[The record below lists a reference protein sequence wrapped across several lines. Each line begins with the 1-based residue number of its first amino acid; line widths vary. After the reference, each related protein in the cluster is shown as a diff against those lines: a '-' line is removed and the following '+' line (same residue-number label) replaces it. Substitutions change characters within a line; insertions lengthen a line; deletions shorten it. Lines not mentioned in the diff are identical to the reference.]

1 MRQDRRPLTFHRIT
15 ANSERGFYLIGLL
28 MVVAI
33 IMILAGR
40 NYQSASGSGQG
51 SAADSAASLLLDPLA
66 AGANEVQMGNA
77 RIDGTKAL
85 SCDTNRS
92 QLATDLTMLAMSDGG
107 QLPPA
112 SVVSQKLG
120 HIRCPTGGKLQ
131 YDSGSRVYCTEHAP
145 ARADT
150 KVRNLQA
157 R

>member
-1 MRQDRRPLTFHRIT
+1 MKQNRSRLTFRRMT
-15 ANSERGFYLIGLL
+15 RNAQRGFYLIGLL

-33 IMILAGR
+33 IMILSGR
-40 NYQSASGSGQG
+40 NFMSSSGSGQG
-51 SAADSAASLLLDPLA
+51 SAADSASSLLVDPLA
-66 AGANEVQMGNA
+66 AGANQVQMGNA

-120 HIRCPTGGKLQ
+120 HIGCPAGGTFQ
-131 YDSGSRVYCTEHAP
+131 YDAGSRVYCTEHAP
-145 ARADT
+145 APSGT
-150 KVRNLQA
+150 KA
-157 R
+157 RKL